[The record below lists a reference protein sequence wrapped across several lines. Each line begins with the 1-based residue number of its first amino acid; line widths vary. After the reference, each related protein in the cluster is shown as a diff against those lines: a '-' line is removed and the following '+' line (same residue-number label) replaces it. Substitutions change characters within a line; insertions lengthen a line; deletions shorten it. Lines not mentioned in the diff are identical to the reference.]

1 MIENINKLVIGIQC
15 RISSS
20 RLPGKA
26 LLKLEETTVLGMCL
40 TRAILNGYRVYLLT
54 SDDKSDDILETEAR
68 NCGVNGIIRGSH
80 NDVLSRFI
88 SLANKTEADYIV
100 RVTADNPLTEFRF
113 IDELSNFV
121 INKDYFYAT
130 MHDSICPEGTNL
142 EIFSSK
148 ALKDSYK
155 INQEEKNIEHV
166 TYHMKKLSC
175 KEQFLIKNNF
185 GYKNNQFKKM
195 SFTIDKLED
204 YIKIS
209 KLIKRVQEEY
219 NCDWRKNDFVSLVT
233 KYIITKGSE
242 FYSNRNHPLKN

>member
-1 MIENINKLVIGIQC
+1 MIENINKLVIGVQC

-20 RLPGKA
+20 RLPGQA

-68 NCGVNGIIRGSH
+68 NCGVNGIIRGSL

-121 INKDYFYAT
+121 INKDYF
-130 MHDSICPEGTNL
+130 MQLCMIV
-142 EIFSSK
+142 FV
-148 ALKDSYK
+148 
-155 INQEEKNIEHV
+155 Q
-166 TYHMKKLSC
+166 
-175 KEQFLIKNNF
+175 KERI
-185 GYKNNQFKKM
+185 
-195 SFTIDKLED
+195 
-204 YIKIS
+204 
-209 KLIKRVQEEY
+209 
-219 NCDWRKNDFVSLVT
+219 
-233 KYIITKGSE
+233 
-242 FYSNRNHPLKN
+242 